1 MSQDV
6 LFQAKLFALSVV
18 WGSGLMLAYD
28 GLRLVRI
35 FIRQKKWL
43 QASEEILFWLAASG
57 CIYALLYR
65 YNNGAVRN
73 YIVCGMG
80 TGMVLYRGLLSS
92 VFIRYMSAV
101 LRPVRKICLIFKTFV
116 KNAENTLQS
125 ALTKRK
131 MKHKKLRQ
139 EKREE
144 HNGV

>member
-6 LFQAKLFALSVV
+6 LFQAKLFAMAVV
-18 WGSGLMLAYD
+18 WGSGMMMAYD
-28 GLRLVRI
+28 CLRLVRI

-43 QASEEILFWLAASG
+43 QVSEEILFWMAASG
-57 CIYALLYR
+57 CIYALLYQ

-80 TGMVLYRGLLSS
+80 TGMVLYRGMLSS
-92 VFIRYMSAV
+92 VFIRGMSAV
-101 LRPVRKICLIFKTFV
+101 LRPIRKMCLIFKTFV

-131 MKHKKLRQ
+131 IKLKKLRQ